1 MLASDALPPRFRSK
15 FSLIELILIQSHHA
29 LEFARLHAHAH
40 ARVRVWARLMS
51 PTATRL
57 ILCAWPCWPAG
68 RAGSSSAGMYGGS
81 SSASM
86 CGGGGSS
93 GSLKKSVAS
102 YIIISVSAYR
112 AGNVAGRQGREAAR
126 EGRGGR

>member
-1 MLASDALPPRFRSK
+1 MSFMPRFRSN
-15 FSLIELILIQSHHA
+15 FRLIELIPIQSHHA
-29 LEFARLHAHAH
+29 LEFALVHAD

-57 ILCAWPCWPAG
+57 ILCACPCWPAG
-68 RAGSSSAGMYGGS
+68 RAGSSSASVCGGGSSASMCCGS

-86 CGGGGSS
+86 CGG

-102 YIIISVSAYR
+102 YIIISKEDSSIFHHHL
-112 AGNVAGRQGREAAR
+112 
-126 EGRGGR
+126 